1 MLQTYL
7 NVELMTS
14 TFHVPPAKSGYEFL
28 LVNTQIN
35 DEELMSYQMTRR

>member
-7 NVELMTS
+7 NVKLMTS
-14 TFHVPPAKSGYEFL
+14 TFHVPTAKSEYEFL

-35 DEELMSYQMTRR
+35 DDK